1 MLALPATAIA
11 QSPRPYA
18 GLEAR
23 PIKALSA
30 SQIEDL
36 RAGRG
41 MGLALAAE
49 LNGYPGPIHVLE
61 LGSDLSLSPEQRAR
75 VTALRADMVAE
86 AVPLG
91 EQLIAHEAAL
101 DRLFAERQVTV
112 ETLAQTTQLIGMTQ
126 GKLRAAHLKFHLAT
140 LDVLTPE
147 QARHYA
153 MLRGYGGQDQAPAH
167 SRRH

>member
-1 MLALPATAIA
+1 
-11 QSPRPYA
+11 
-18 GLEAR
+18 
-23 PIKALSA
+23 
-30 SQIEDL
+30 
-36 RAGRG
+36 

-61 LGSDLSLSPEQRAR
+61 LGNDLSLSPEQRAR
-75 VTALRADMVAE
+75 VSALRADMVAE

-147 QARHYA
+147 QAHRYA

-167 SRRH
+167 NRH